1 MESFVVRLYGMKNV
15 DVNEARHEMFSRKF
29 KDEEKTIDMIVSPL
43 FESAIRLHSERANYN
58 TAIWKWVTIRW
69 PDFPNMV
76 LQGLDRGKSMTWVI
90 CTFFEDIEM
99 ILLYIRY
106 NPDEIDDAHG
116 EIENK
121 GEADL

>member
-1 MESFVVRLYGMKNV
+1 
-15 DVNEARHEMFSRKF
+15 
-29 KDEEKTIDMIVSPL
+29 
-43 FESAIRLHSERANYN
+43 
-58 TAIWKWVTIRW
+58 
-69 PDFPNMV
+69 MV